1 MGDQD
6 INMLASA
13 VQRFASDIQI
23 ISENIKTKHLN
34 QIKGSLQ
41 KKAFNEAGL
50 VLQQVN
56 PQQTTTSTKQNA
68 EVTLN
73 ALNTTENEVDVEGLE
88 APTEGTL
95 DFGSNIDVN

>member
-1 MGDQD
+1 
-6 INMLASA
+6 MLASA

-50 VLQQVN
+50 VLQQVYFDLKFS
-56 PQQTTTSTKQNA
+56 QYFDLA
-68 EVTLN
+68 EY
-73 ALNTTENEVDVEGLE
+73 
-88 APTEGTL
+88 
-95 DFGSNIDVN
+95 FFHIFQ

>member
-1 MGDQD
+1 
-6 INMLASA
+6 MLASA

-50 VLQQVN
+50 VLQQVSSKDYN
-56 PQQTTTSTKQNA
+56 F
-68 EVTLN
+68 VL
-73 ALNTTENEVDVEGLE
+73 
-88 APTEGTL
+88 
-95 DFGSNIDVN
+95 